1 VTVKKMANENTKCG
15 SCGMPLGEFMADG
28 NKLYNYGFEKD
39 GSRNPEYC
47 IFCYSDGGF
56 KEPFIT
62 MQKIMERSVE
72 NMIYELHIPSEK
84 AVETAQRIIPHLKR
98 WKKG

>member
-1 VTVKKMANENTKCG
+1 
-15 SCGMPLGEFMADG
+15 
-28 NKLYNYGFEKD
+28 
-39 GSRNPEYC
+39 
-47 IFCYSDGGF
+47 
-56 KEPFIT
+56 